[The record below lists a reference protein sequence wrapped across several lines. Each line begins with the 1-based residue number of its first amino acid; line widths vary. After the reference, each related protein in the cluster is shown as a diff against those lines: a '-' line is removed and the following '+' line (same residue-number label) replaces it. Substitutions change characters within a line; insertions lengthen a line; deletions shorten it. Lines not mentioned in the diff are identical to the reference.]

1 MEPSPEIMLIYPPD
15 EPSVSN
21 VGAPPIPGGSG
32 TPVVKMEMDTDTEFS
47 NLLNAPPAAALPPDA
62 TIAANFAQP
71 SSGTAI
77 APVPEGGSVSKVGGR
92 RRFTAEQRHERLKAD
107 PRIIAIE
114 PHQLQCGLCNKWI
127 RLQSR
132 TEYDIHN
139 WLAHVDKCELRQK

>member
-1 MEPSPEIMLIYPPD
+1 MEPSPEIMLVYPPD

-21 VGAPPIPGGSG
+21 TGAFPMPGGSG
-32 TPVVKMEMDTDTEFS
+32 TPVVKMETDTDS
-47 NLLNAPPAAALPPDA
+47 DLLNAPPAAALPPDA
-62 TIAANFAQP
+62 TIAAKGGQP
-71 SSGTAI
+71 SSVLAI
-77 APVPEGGSVSKVGGR
+77 APVPEGGSVGKVGGR

>member
-21 VGAPPIPGGSG
+21 AGAPAMPDDSG
-32 TPVVKMEMDTDTEFS
+32 TLAIKMEMDADTDFS
-47 NLLNAPPAAALPPDA
+47 NLMNAPPATALPPDA
-62 TIAANFAQP
+62 TIAVNGAQP
-71 SSGTAI
+71 SSLAAT

-107 PRIIAIE
+107 PRIKAIE